1 MKVFVYESKTN
12 YGTMVHIVRAA
23 TRKDADILVK
33 GQVWPDAYVDVLDL
47 DEEGIIYVAEPT
59 GG

>member
-1 MKVFVYESKTN
+1 MKVFVYESHTN

-33 GQVWPDAYVDVLDL
+33 GQVWPDAYVEVLDL

-59 GG
+59 G

>member
-23 TRKDADILVK
+23 SREVADNLVK
-33 GQVWPDAYVDVLDL
+33 GQVWPDAYVEVLDL

-59 GG
+59 G

>member
-1 MKVFVYESKTN
+1 MKVFAYMSRTN

-23 TRKDADILVK
+23 TRKDADLLVK
-33 GQVWPDAYVDVLDL
+33 GQVCPDAYVDVLDL

-59 GG
+59 G